1 MGRLFEEWRRLR
13 DQAGILLGYV
23 AKATRAGRGEE
34 AWRVYEEWK
43 NWRISYEEARRRLE
57 RLLEEAKAAKARA

>member
-1 MGRLFEEWRRLR
+1 MGRLFEEWIRLR
-13 DQAGILLGYV
+13 DQAGELLYLV
-23 AKATRAGRGEE
+23 AKADIMGRGEE
-34 AWRVYEEWK
+34 AERVYEEWK